1 MAKLL
6 SAFAVL
12 VFLTP
17 AFAWDQD
24 SGVGRLRDVR
34 TVYVAELGK
43 TDRAKTLRQEIIKS
57 LKESERFR
65 LTDAADK
72 ADAVLTVSIKNI
84 SKNVDWPYEAF
95 GEAGIQT
102 GSKVVQTS
110 EIVLSLNS
118 HQQRS
123 LWAAKFDSA
132 SFSGKTETHAARS
145 LANAAS
151 KKLLKAVEK
160 DRRKRQ

>member
-1 MAKLL
+1 MARLL

-43 TDRAKTLRQEIIKS
+43 TEKAKTLRQEIIKS
-57 LKESERFR
+57 LKESERIR
-65 LTDAADK
+65 LTDAPER
-72 ADAVLTVSIKNI
+72 ADAVLTMSIKNI

-95 GEAGIQT
+95 GEPGVQT
-102 GSKVVQTS
+102 GSKVVQT
-110 EIVLSLNS
+110 
-118 HQQRS
+118 
-123 LWAAKFDSA
+123 
-132 SFSGKTETHAARS
+132 
-145 LANAAS
+145 
-151 KKLLKAVEK
+151 
-160 DRRKRQ
+160 